1 MNIIE
6 WNILSNIV
14 AVISPVIIV
23 IITYTKTWSSLQVA
37 IESLTTAVKSLT
49 EIVNSIREKQID
61 ILQRLAEDE
70 KAIRT
75 SEKRL
80 SGVMAMIATL
90 KLPTKA
96 HHGSRVLKLVI

>member
-49 EIVNSIREKQID
+49 EIVISIRE
-61 ILQRLAEDE
+61 
-70 KAIRT
+70 
-75 SEKRL
+75 
-80 SGVMAMIATL
+80 
-90 KLPTKA
+90 
-96 HHGSRVLKLVI
+96 

>member
-1 MNIIE
+1 MQGANIIE

-80 SGVMAMIATL
+80 GGVEE
-90 KLPTKA
+90 
-96 HHGSRVLKLVI
+96 RVLYLERKHDN